1 MLTHLKTILL
11 VTVIT
16 AVVWL
21 FAESES
27 VRSREFTL
35 SIELPDDPLAS
46 TVMQTV
52 DTLAVREEVRVT
64 VSGSAVALAAVQAAA
79 ARPIKL
85 SPDMDGV
92 PTTPGEREID
102 FRRVLRPIPLFA
114 SRGVSITRCEPASIR
129 VLVDRIIERPGELRV
144 AVDGLTVET
153 EAAPAVTPQG
163 VRIFGPESVL
173 GRLPSDAV
181 ALARPSAA
189 EQARLVPGR
198 ADKIAAVQLLVPR
211 EIAGM
216 DRFVRLEPSRVD
228 VGLTV
233 RSKISSI
240 ALTNVPVWILLPGL
254 LSSQWDVT
262 ADQTFFSDVQASGPS
277 TVIEQLRR
285 NELRVYAVVALT
297 ADELEQGIKSKEA
310 VFTTMTPASN
320 LTFKSDSPIVKLTI
334 TRRPAEPAKKP
345 GGQ

>member
-1 MLTHLKTILL
+1 MLTHLKTIIL

-52 DTLAVREEVRVT
+52 DTLAVRGWGGVPAR
-64 VSGSAVALAAVQAAA
+64 GAAGAAAGGRGAA

-114 SRGVSITRCEPASIR
+114 SRGVSITRCEPASVR

-153 EAAPAVTPQG
+153 DAAPAVTPQG
-163 VRIFGPESVL
+163 VRIFGPETVL
-173 GRLPSDAV
+173 ARLPSDAV

-211 EIAGM
+211 EIG
-216 DRFVRLEPSRVD
+216 
-228 VGLTV
+228 GLA
-233 RSKISSI
+233 R
-240 ALTNVPVWILLPGL
+240 
-254 LSSQWDVT
+254 
-262 ADQTFFSDVQASGPS
+262 
-277 TVIEQLRR
+277 
-285 NELRVYAVVALT
+285 
-297 ADELEQGIKSKEA
+297 
-310 VFTTMTPASN
+310 
-320 LTFKSDSPIVKLTI
+320 
-334 TRRPAEPAKKP
+334 
-345 GGQ
+345 